1 MSLNLKCIL
10 NWNLDGAPFFTK
22 NLHKKQNV
30 WKETLI
36 SSLPTAEEINDND
49 LVVVCIQNLF
59 SMRTGIIGYILT
71 MFSYGFNVSTSFI
84 SIILNY
90 YFKSHFKSS
99 DLEMIVGFISLLNRS
114 IPLLNYG
121 FWDYKNNMKTDFLK
135 HINTNHSITSMF
147 NMKSNILLKP
157 IFDSGLCILSNK
169 KPELSGFE
177 PLDNQINNYINEG
190 FMWSF
195 YKNNKKGI
203 LIININISKSS
214 DIEIKTKEM
223 TQLQNLYEKLYN
235 SINCD
240 ENMVLETYITGD
252 FVVEKEIFAS
262 FFTDFEKI
270 NQYKSH
276 YLFYRTEIFKISFNN
291 IKIKFEGNDDLV
303 KFSSLPSKK
312 RFNDFEIRSLAI
324 QTLEKYKLKKREEKH
339 KELQEIVIHT
349 TTPENIVKTPENIS
363 PHNIETIN
371 PLETY
376 FKSECSSQSSNTD
389 EEWAK
394 I

>member
-1 MSLNLKCIL
+1 
-10 NWNLDGAPFFTK
+10 
-22 NLHKKQNV
+22 
-30 WKETLI
+30 
-36 SSLPTAEEINDND
+36 
-49 LVVVCIQNLF
+49 
-59 SMRTGIIGYILT
+59 
-71 MFSYGFNVSTSFI
+71 
-84 SIILNY
+84 
-90 YFKSHFKSS
+90 
-99 DLEMIVGFISLLNRS
+99 MIVGFISLINRS

-121 FWDYKNNMKTDFLK
+121 VWDYKNQMKTDILK
-135 HINTNHSITSMF
+135 YINTNHSTTSMF

-169 KPELSGFE
+169 KPESSGFE
-177 PLDNQINNYINEG
+177 VLDNQINNYVNEG

-195 YKNNKKGI
+195 YKNNNKGV

-223 TQLQNLYEKLYN
+223 TQLQNLYIKLYN

-240 ENMVLETYITGD
+240 NNMILETYITGD
-252 FVVEKEIFAS
+252 FVVEKENLTS

-276 YLFYRTEIFKISFNN
+276 YLFYKTEIFKISFNN
-291 IKIKFEGNDDLV
+291 IKIKFEGNDDLL
-303 KFSSLPSKK
+303 KFVLLPSKK
-312 RFNDFEIRSLAI
+312 RYNDIEIKSLNI
-324 QTLEKYKLKKREEKH
+324 QTLENYKLKKREEKH
-339 KELQEIVIHT
+339 KELQEIVIHN
-349 TTPENIVKTPENIS
+349 TPETVS
-363 PHNIETIN
+363 PQKIEIIN

-376 FKSECSSQSSNTD
+376 FKSECSSESSNTD

>member
-10 NWNLDGAPFFTK
+10 NWNLDAAPFFTN
-22 NLHKKQNV
+22 NLHQKQKL
-30 WKETLI
+30 WKETLK
-36 SSLPTAEEINDND
+36 SSLPTSEEIEDDD

-71 MFSYGFNVSTSFI
+71 MLSTGFNISTSFI
-84 SIILNY
+84 SNILNY
-90 YFKSHFKSS
+90 YFKSQLKSS
-99 DLEMIVGFISLLNRS
+99 DLEMIVGFISLINRG

-121 FWDYKNNMKTDFLK
+121 VWDYKNQLKTDILK
-135 HINTNHSITSMF
+135 YINTNHSTTSMF

-177 PLDNQINNYINEG
+177 VLDNQINNYVNEG

-195 YKNNKKGI
+195 YKNNNKGI

-223 TQLQNLYEKLYN
+223 TQLQNLYIKLYN

-240 ENMVLETYITGD
+240 NNNMVLETYITGD
-252 FVVEKEIFAS
+252 FVVEKENLTS
-262 FFTDFEKI
+262 FFTEFEKI

-276 YLFYRTEIFKISFNN
+276 YLFYKTEIFKISFNN
-291 IKIKFEGNDDLV
+291 IKIKFEGNDDLL
-303 KFSSLPSKK
+303 KFVLLPSKK
-312 RFNDFEIRSLAI
+312 RYNDIEIKSLNI
-324 QTLEKYKLKKREEKH
+324 QTLENYKLKKREEKH
-339 KELQEIVIHT
+339 KELQEIVIHN
-349 TTPENIVKTPENIS
+349 TPENKVKTPEIIS
-363 PHNIETIN
+363 PKKIETIN